1 MSSIPGIK
9 RALNPPETH
18 EFLKELSPLKRLAN
32 VGEIEEL
39 LLYLERTLFLNCEI
53 VHLDGGACREVVTH
67 DKLCRSLNVE
77 ILGRDPVK
85 IAFLQNLIRRLLFSL
100 KEEEKMI
107 AITGITG
114 RIGRRLAGHLLAQGQ
129 AARGVVRDPK
139 RAENWKRQRCEVAVA
154 QR

>member
-1 MSSIPGIK
+1 LLSSIPGIK

-39 LLYLERTLFLNCEI
+39 LLYLERTLFLNGEI

-85 IAFLQNLIRRLLFSL
+85 IAFLQNLIRRPLFSL
-100 KEEEKMI
+100 KEE
-107 AITGITG
+107 
-114 RIGRRLAGHLLAQGQ
+114 
-129 AARGVVRDPK
+129 
-139 RAENWKRQRCEVAVA
+139 
-154 QR
+154 